1 MPSREFVAGF
11 GRALDT
17 NECAADALATRRVPS
32 SLPPV
37 SSRSPSVP
45 VSRALI
51 VGLLCEALLIAPL
64 AAQNPTFQPPPPPAA
79 APAAPPSGTISAPGT
94 GALPPVA
101 TAAPAPIPGADGE
114 EKVKLQLPNFDVR
127 DVLQFYERLSG
138 KRLVLDST
146 IQGQLNVVVQGE
158 ISKSEAIKIL
168 ETALLLNGFSIVPG
182 EGITKVL
189 GLSKN
194 ARGAGVSIYSDFAS
208 LPEGELVVSYL
219 FRLRYLD
226 PTELQQIL
234 QQYVTAN
241 LYTSFVALP
250 KSGALLVTES
260 TSVIR
265 KLVQLVREVDLP
277 PADVIQEFVQL
288 QRADASKAV
297 EFLNAVFEKKE
308 AAAAAGAP
316 GRARRPASSAGNP
329 AAPIPPV
336 AVPAVLDTQA
346 AASAVAA
353 LTEDSV
359 IVGKIA
365 LNADVRTNR
374 VHVVTRPVN
383 MPFVRRLIA
392 DYDASTVFA
401 TPIKR
406 RLNHINA
413 RDVLPILIAS
423 LTEPGTEGG
432 GAQGAQGA
440 RPAATTSGAGTGSS
454 LFAGGQARGT
464 NTGGTGGGGGVNL
477 TQGLETAPVDTT
489 PTTATVGNTKLI
501 ADPRENSI
509 IVQGS
514 SEARD
519 RCFKILEQLD
529 VEAPQVAIYAVI
541 GEFSLGDGIDSGIDY
556 VLNRAGGVTAGSN
569 FTGLVGSSGTG
580 TAAFDRGNPPV
591 GTPVSSV
598 TNLAS
603 TLLSG
608 FNGAGAIIRASD
620 RFDVIL
626 RALESSNRF
635 KTISRPM
642 IFTSNNKKAVIAS
655 GQEIAVPS
663 NVTSG
668 FSGSTNTNGLTTTS
682 SVQFKSVTL
691 QLEVVPLINSNN
703 RVNLD
708 ILQKID
714 SLVAGA
720 GTDVGGGTRVPTIAT
735 RFVRSNVSIPNLG
748 TVVLGGLIQ
757 QDESKTG
764 TGVPLLSRIPVLG
777 HLFKSNTSTNN
788 RRELIILLRPV
799 VTNTDVQIARNKK
812 VVEEG
817 LYMGDNLDGQLDPYF
832 KKKPVV
838 PLRPNQEVRKAL
850 PVTMVEKTT
859 TVTTKKKAKP
869 TPTPK

>member
-1 MPSREFVAGF
+1 MIVA
-11 GRALDT
+11 
-17 NECAADALATRRVPS
+17 
-32 SLPPV
+32 
-37 SSRSPSVP
+37 
-45 VSRALI
+45 
-51 VGLLCEALLIAPL
+51 LLCEGLLAGPL
-64 AAQNPTFQPPPPPAA
+64 IAQNPPPAFQPPPPPATA
-79 APAAPPSGTISAPGT
+79 TGVAPASTGNPPG
-94 GALPPVA
+94 LPSVP
-101 TAAPAPIPGADGE
+101 AAESDE
-114 EKVKLQLPNFDVR
+114 LVQLQLPNFDVR
-127 DVLQFYERLSG
+127 DVLQFYERLTG

-146 IQGQLNVVVQGE
+146 IQGQLNVVVQGK
-158 ISKSEAIKIL
+158 IPKSEAIKIL

-182 EGITKVL
+182 DGITKVL

-194 ARGAGVSIYSDFAS
+194 ARGAGVSIYSDLNA

-219 FRLRYLD
+219 FRLRFLD

-277 PADVIQEFVQL
+277 PADVVQEFVQL
-288 QRADASKAV
+288 QRADATKAV

-308 AAAAAGAP
+308 AAAAAGGAGRP
-316 GRARRPASSAGNP
+316 GAARRPGAPTANP
-329 AAPIPPV
+329 GSPVPPPV

-346 AASAVAA
+346 AAAAVAA
-353 LTEDSV
+353 LTEDSI
-359 IVGKIA
+359 IVGKIS
-365 LNADVRTNR
+365 LNADIRTNR

-383 MPFVRRLIA
+383 MPFVRRLIS
-392 DYDASTVFA
+392 DYDSSTVFA
-401 TPIKR
+401 TPVKR

-413 RDVLPILIAS
+413 RDVLPILVAS
-423 LTEPGTEGG
+423 LTEPGTDGAG
-432 GAQGAQGA
+432 GAAAGN
-440 RPAATTSGAGTGSS
+440 RPAATTTNPGANSS
-454 LFAGGQARGT
+454 LFANQGNRG
-464 NTGGTGGGGGVNL
+464 NTGGTSSTGGGGLNL

-519 RCFKILEQLD
+519 RCFKILEELD

-541 GEFSLGDGIDSGIDY
+541 GEFSLGDGISSGIDY
-556 VLNRAGGVTAGSN
+556 ILNRAGPVTAGSN
-569 FTGLVGSSGTG
+569 FTGLVQGSTSTTTNGNTTTTG
-580 TAAFDRGNPPV
+580 SPFDRGNPPL

-598 TNLAS
+598 TNLAG

-608 FNGAGAIIRASD
+608 FTGAGAIIRATD
-620 RFDVIL
+620 RFDIIL

-655 GQEIAVPS
+655 GQEIAIPA
-663 NVTSG
+663 NFTSG
-668 FSGSTNTNGLTTTS
+668 FTGSTANNGLATTA

-691 QLEVVPLINSNN
+691 QLEVVPLINSKN

-714 SLVAGA
+714 SVVA
-720 GTDVGGGTRVPTIAT
+720 GGGTNVAGTNIPTIAT
-735 RFVRSNVSIPNLG
+735 RFVRSNVSVPNLG

-757 QDESKTG
+757 SDESKTG
-764 TGVPLLSRIPVLG
+764 NGLPLLSRIPVLG
-777 HLFKSNTSTNN
+777 NLFKSNTTSNN

-799 VTNTDVQIARNKK
+799 VTNTDVQIARNRK
-812 VVEEG
+812 VVEDEM
-817 LYMGDNLDGQLDPYF
+817 YMGDNLEGQLEPYF
-832 KKKPVV
+832 KKKPTT
-838 PLRPNQEVRKAL
+838 PLRPNAEVRKAV
-850 PVTMVEKTT
+850 PVPVSETRTVVKTT
-859 TVTTKKKAKP
+859 TVKRKP
-869 TPTPK
+869 APAQKPSKPADKQVVRKED

>member
-1 MPSREFVAGF
+1 M
-11 GRALDT
+11 
-17 NECAADALATRRVPS
+17 
-32 SLPPV
+32 
-37 SSRSPSVP
+37 SSRSTPVP
-45 VSRALI
+45 LSRTLI
-51 VGLLCEALLIAPL
+51 VALLCEGLLVGPL
-64 AAQNPTFQPPPPPAA
+64 IAQNPPAFQPPPPPATA
-79 APAAPPSGTISAPGT
+79 TAVPPAPATGNPPVLPGAPGT
-94 GALPPVA
+94 
-101 TAAPAPIPGADGE
+101 PGAIGTDGE
-114 EKVKLQLPNFDVR
+114 EMVQLQLPNFDVR
-127 DVLQFYERLSG
+127 DVLQFYERLTG

-146 IQGQLNVVVQGE
+146 IQGQLNVVVQGK

-182 EGITKVL
+182 DGITKVL

-194 ARGAGVSIYSDFAS
+194 ARGAGVSIYSELGS
-208 LPEGELVVSYL
+208 LPDGELVVSYL

-288 QRADASKAV
+288 QRADATKAV

-308 AAAAAGAP
+308 AAAAAGGA
-316 GRARRPASSAGNP
+316 GRAGAPRRPTAGTAANP
-329 AAPIPPV
+329 AVPVPPV

-346 AASAVAA
+346 AAAAVAA
-353 LTEDSV
+353 LTEDSI

-365 LNADVRTNR
+365 LNADIRTNR

-392 DYDASTVFA
+392 DYDSSTVFA
-401 TPIKR
+401 TPVKR

-423 LTEPGTEGG
+423 LTEPGTDAAG
-432 GAQGAQGA
+432 GAQGGA
-440 RPAATTSGAGTGSS
+440 RPAATTTNPGGNTSLFANQGNRGGTTGSTGSS
-454 LFAGGQARGT
+454 
-464 NTGGTGGGGGVNL
+464 GGGLNL

-519 RCFKILEQLD
+519 RCFKILEELD

-541 GEFSLGDGIDSGIDY
+541 GEFSLGDGISSGIDY
-556 VLNRAGGVTAGSN
+556 ILNRAGPITTGSN
-569 FTGLVGSSGTG
+569 FTGLVQGTSTTTNGNTTTSASG
-580 TAAFDRGNPPV
+580 FDRGNPPV

-598 TNLAS
+598 TNLAN

-608 FNGAGAIIRASD
+608 FNGAGAIIRATD
-620 RFDVIL
+620 RFDIIL

-655 GQEIAVPS
+655 GQEIAIPA
-663 NVTSG
+663 NFTSG
-668 FSGSTNTNGLTTTS
+668 FTGSANNSLSTTA

-691 QLEVVPLINSNN
+691 QLEVVPLINSKN

-714 SLVAGA
+714 SVVA
-720 GTDVGGGTRVPTIAT
+720 GGGTTVAGTTIPTIAT
-735 RFVRSNVSIPNLG
+735 RFVRSNVSVPNLG

-757 QDESKTG
+757 ADESKTNNG
-764 TGVPLLSRIPVLG
+764 LPLLSRIPVLG
-777 HLFKSNTSTNN
+777 NLFKSQTSSNN

-799 VTNTDVQIARNKK
+799 VTNTDLQIARNRK
-812 VVEEG
+812 VVEDEM
-817 LYMGDNLDGQLDPYF
+817 YMGDNLEGQLQPYF
-832 KKKPVV
+832 KKKDTI
-838 PLRPNQEVRKAL
+838 PLRPGQEVRKAV
-850 PVTMVEKTT
+850 PVATEPRT
-859 TVTTKKKAKP
+859 TVKVEVQKKKVVKP
-869 TPTPK
+869 TPKPGGKSGKTTPPNED

>member
-1 MPSREFVAGF
+1 MPFRPFHAPVVRALVAGF
-11 GRALDT
+11 
-17 NECAADALATRRVPS
+17 
-32 SLPPV
+32 
-37 SSRSPSVP
+37 
-45 VSRALI
+45 
-51 VGLLCEALLIAPL
+51 LCEALLLAPVL
-64 AAQNPTFQPPPPPAA
+64 AQNPPPFVPPPPPASA
-79 APAAPPSGTISAPGT
+79 TAAPPAGTIPSANPN
-94 GALPPVA
+94 
-101 TAAPAPIPGADGE
+101 PAPIPGDGE

-146 IQGQLNVVVQGE
+146 IQGQLNVVVHGE
-158 ISKSEAIKIL
+158 VTKTEAIKIL

-182 EGITKVL
+182 DGITKVL

-194 ARGAGVSIYSDFAS
+194 ARGNGVSIYLDYAS

-226 PTELQQIL
+226 PQELQQIL

-277 PADVIQEFVQL
+277 PADVVQEFVQL
-288 QRADASKAV
+288 QRADATKAV

-308 AAAAAGAP
+308 AAAAAGGPRGGA
-316 GRARRPASSAGNP
+316 ARRPATAAGTP
-329 AAPIPPV
+329 GVPVPPV
-336 AVPAVLDTQA
+336 AVPAVLDTAGA
-346 AASAVAA
+346 AAAVAA

-374 VHVVTRPVN
+374 VHIVTRPVN

-401 TPIKR
+401 TPVKR

-413 RDVLPILIAS
+413 RDVLPILVAS
-423 LTEPGTEGG
+423 LTEPGTDGAG
-432 GAQGAQGA
+432 GAAAGA
-440 RPAATTSGAGTGSS
+440 RPAATTTGAGTNSS
-454 LFAGGQARGT
+454 LFAGGNRGT
-464 NTGGTGGGGGVNL
+464 SSSTGTSGTGGGINL

-519 RCFKILEQLD
+519 RCFKIIEELD

-556 VLNRAGGVTAGSN
+556 ILNRAGPITAASN
-569 FTGLVGSSGTG
+569 FTGRVSTTASGGSTTSSSS
-580 TAAFDRGNPPV
+580 AFDRGNPPL

-598 TNLAS
+598 TNLATS
-603 TLLSG
+603 LLSG
-608 FNGAGAIIRASD
+608 FNGAGLILRATD
-620 RFDVIL
+620 RFDIIL

-655 GQEIAVPS
+655 GQEIAIPS
-663 NVTSG
+663 NFTQGVNTGVTG
-668 FSGSTNTNGLTTTS
+668 ATNGLTTTG

-691 QLEVVPLINSNN
+691 QLEVVPLINSKN

-714 SLVAGA
+714 SLASSGGTNVAG
-720 GTDVGGGTRVPTIAT
+720 TLIPTIAT
-735 RFVRSNVSIPNLG
+735 RFVRSNVSVPNLG

-757 QDESKTG
+757 QDESKAG
-764 TGVPLLSRIPVLG
+764 SGLPLLSKIPLLG
-777 HLFKSNTSTNN
+777 NLFKSQTSSNS

-799 VTNTDVQIARNKK
+799 VTNTDVQIARNRK
-812 VVEEG
+812 VVEDD
-817 LYMGDNLDGQLDPYF
+817 LYMQGDLENQLTPYF
-832 KKKPVV
+832 DKDKRKKSTTLPTPV
-838 PLRPNQEVRKAL
+838 EVRKAV
-850 PVTMVEKTT
+850 PVPIVDKRKPA
-859 TVTTKKKAKP
+859 KKKD
-869 TPTPK
+869 PKDQASR